1 MTITT
6 ACLVTL
12 AAASSGLYA
21 LAWILVHGWAARHR
35 RQPSAAAGTGV
46 SVLKPLCGT
55 DDELERNLAS
65 FFRLEHAP
73 LQLVFGVADPADP
86 ALEIVRRLT
95 RRHPGRD
102 VAIVVGADDSAA
114 SPKVAVMEALLPHAR
129 HGIVLLSDSNVR
141 IAPDDVGR
149 VLPCFADPAVG
160 MVHQPVVGVGET
172 TLPAAIENLHYTE
185 FAGFLSI
192 AATVLC
198 GQHAVNA
205 KGQWVRR
212 AALADIGDFAGVR
225 DHGADDYILSRL
237 VLARGWRLRLAPV
250 PIETVQTHWS
260 WRSLAARHLR
270 HSSLRRRM
278 VPWAYPLELLLN
290 PVPWALAL
298 LATDGAAAALPLVV
312 LKMAIEISA
321 ARLLRRRPLAWRHA
335 LAIPFKDILYF
346 TGWFASFA
354 VRTVAWRGR
363 TYAIAAGGRLV
374 PLAAEPAAAADVGR
388 PIRTAA

>member
-1 MTITT
+1 VTITT

-12 AAASSGLYA
+12 AAASSGLYS

-35 RQPSAAAGTGV
+35 RQPAAAAGTGV
-46 SVLKPLCGT
+46 SVLKPLCGA

-65 FFRLEHAP
+65 FFRLEHEP
-73 LQLVFGVADPADP
+73 LQLVFGAADPADP
-86 ALEIVRRLT
+86 ALDIVRRLA

-102 VAIVVGADDSAA
+102 VAIVVGTDDSAA
-114 SPKVAVMEALLPHAR
+114 SPKVGLMESLLPHAR

-141 IAPDDVGR
+141 IARGDVGR
-149 VLPCFADPAVG
+149 VLPSFADPAVG
-160 MVHQPVVGVGET
+160 MVHQPVVGVGER

-192 AATVLC
+192 AATVLS

-250 PIETVQTHWS
+250 PVETVQTHWS

-290 PVPWALAL
+290 PVPWSLAL
-298 LATDGAAAALPLVV
+298 LATECAAVALPLVV
-312 LKMAIEISA
+312 LKVAIEVSA
-321 ARLLRRRPLAWRHA
+321 ARLLRGRPLAWRHA
-335 LAIPFKDILYF
+335 VAIPFKDILYF

-363 TYAIAAGGRLV
+363 TYAIGSGGRLV
-374 PLAAEPAAAADVGR
+374 PLAAEPAAAADVGL
-388 PIRTAA
+388 PVRTAA